1 MKKVATL
8 GEILMRL
15 ATPNKERILQ
25 AKNFDADYGGGEYNV
40 AVSLSQFGVPTKFI
54 TALPDNAVGDAALYR
69 IRGFGIDTSSILR
82 QGDRLGLYFLEHGAA
97 MRASKVV
104 YDRARSSIS
113 EIKTNTIDWKKAFDD
128 INWFH
133 FTGITPALSKSA
145 AEVTLEAAKAAKEMG
160 ITVSA
165 DMNYRKNLWSPED
178 EQSIMKPLMKYVD
191 IAIGNEED
199 AE

>member
-1 MKKVATL
+1 M
-8 GEILMRL
+8 
-15 ATPNKERILQ
+15 
-25 AKNFDADYGGGEYNV
+25 
-40 AVSLSQFGVPTKFI
+40 
-54 TALPDNAVGDAALYR
+54 YR

-82 QGDRLGLYFLEHGAA
+82 QGDRLGLYLLEHGAA
-97 MRASKVV
+97 MSSSKVV

-128 INWFH
+128 ISWFH

-178 EQSIMKPLMKYVD
+178 AQVIMKPLM
-191 IAIGNEED
+191 
-199 AE
+199 

>member
-69 IRGFGIDTSSILR
+69 IRGFGIDTTSILR

-104 YDRARSSIS
+104 YDRAKSSIS

-133 FTGITPALSKSA
+133 FTGITLRYLSPQ
-145 AEVTLEAAKAAKEMG
+145 L
-160 ITVSA
+160 
-165 DMNYRKNLWSPED
+165 R
-178 EQSIMKPLMKYVD
+178 
-191 IAIGNEED
+191 
-199 AE
+199 